1 MENLTAQEQVNNQVL
16 SVKDWAI
23 TIFITSLPLSGLIM
37 LLVWAFSDDT
47 NIHKKNWAK
56 GNLLIMLIILAI
68 MFAFLFLFGGIALMS
83 NIFD

>member
-1 MENLTAQEQVNNQVL
+1 MENLTAQEQVNTQVL

-23 TIFITSLPLSGLIM
+23 TIFITSLPLIGLIM

-56 GNLLIMLIILAI
+56 GNLLIMLIILAVV
-68 MFAFLFLFGGIALMS
+68 FAFLFLFGGIALMS
-83 NIFD
+83 NAFD

>member
-1 MENLTAQEQVNNQVL
+1 MENLTSQEQTNAQVL

-23 TIFITSLPLSGLIM
+23 TIFITSLPLIGLVM

-47 NIHKKNWAK
+47 NINKKNWAK

>member
-1 MENLTAQEQVNNQVL
+1 MEELQTHQLKPL
-16 SVKDWAI
+16 SVQEWAL
-23 TIFITSLPLSGLIM
+23 TIFISGLPLVGLIM

-56 GNLLIMLIILAI
+56 GSLLIMLIAFALVF
-68 MFAFLFLFGGIALMS
+68 MFMFIFGGMALIS

>member
-1 MENLTAQEQVNNQVL
+1 MENLTAQEQMNTQVL

-23 TIFITSLPLSGLIM
+23 TIFITSLPLIGLIM
-37 LLVWAFSDDT
+37 LLIWAFSDDT

-56 GNLLIMLIILAI
+56 GNLLIMLIMFAI